1 MQCIAGI
8 EMVCSVDRSS
18 STTYATYTH
27 LDAHRLNMT
36 NVGDHETETIIY
48 KASNLI
54 YTYS

>member
-1 MQCIAGI
+1 
-8 EMVCSVDRSS
+8 MVCSVDRSS